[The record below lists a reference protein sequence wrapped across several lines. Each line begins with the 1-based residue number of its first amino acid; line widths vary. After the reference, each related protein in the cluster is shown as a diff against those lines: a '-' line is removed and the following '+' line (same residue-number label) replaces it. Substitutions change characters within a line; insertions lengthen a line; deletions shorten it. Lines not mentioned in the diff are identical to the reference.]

1 MFVAIA
7 TNFPRPKAKY
17 DKIVQALSIANPN
30 IRETIAPIVHAALK
44 SGRYDIKK
52 VAAIAVL
59 MRLGSIDSIKAG
71 PIIEA
76 IKGTT
81 NSDQLRALAP
91 AFEAIAAQLKPDEAR
106 ALVGP
111 IIEAIKGTANP
122 DQLSALA
129 PALAAIAVQLKPA
142 EARALAGPIIEA
154 IKETTDF
161 GQTGALGQAL
171 AAIAAQ
177 LKPAEAR
184 ALAGPIIEAIK
195 PESYN
200 GIEALAALAD
210 RLSWPERLQLFA
222 SALKYPAVYGNSRDG
237 LIDKIKKHPT
247 AKTIRPPGDFWAVVE
262 WLKGQPGIDL
272 TRLPERMRAA
282 DHSTS

>member
-1 MFVAIA
+1 
-7 TNFPRPKAKY
+7 
-17 DKIVQALSIANPN
+17 
-30 IRETIAPIVHAALK
+30 
-44 SGRYDIKK
+44 
-52 VAAIAVL
+52 
-59 MRLGSIDSIKAG
+59 
-71 PIIEA
+71 
-76 IKGTT
+76 
-81 NSDQLRALAP
+81 
-91 AFEAIAAQLKPDEAR
+91 
-106 ALVGP
+106 
-111 IIEAIKGTANP
+111 
-122 DQLSALA
+122 
-129 PALAAIAVQLKPA
+129 VQLKPA